1 MLLNYDEI
9 SQAVIHGDGKPFIIA
24 LIKLNDEY
32 KKTNLKKLI
41 QNLNDN
47 LNSVEKIRKF
57 IVMKFEPTYEN
68 GLMTQTMKLKK
79 KKYSYNIK
87 VKLKNSIILY
97 NIFYTNL

>member
-9 SQAVIHGDGKPFIIA
+9 SQAVIHGDGKPFLIA

-68 GLMTQTMKLKK
+68 NHDTNNEVKK
-79 KKYSYNIK
+79 RKNI
-87 VKLKNSIILY
+87 LTI
-97 NIFYTNL
+97 